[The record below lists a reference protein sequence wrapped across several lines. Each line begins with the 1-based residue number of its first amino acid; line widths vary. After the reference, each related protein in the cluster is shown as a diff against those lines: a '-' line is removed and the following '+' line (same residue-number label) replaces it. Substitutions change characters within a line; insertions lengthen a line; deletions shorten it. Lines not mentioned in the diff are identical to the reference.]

1 MVKKGLPGGA
11 GQVWGSARADGYSGS
26 SCQHQR
32 ASVDDR
38 EATEVSHAGTA
49 TRFTVMCHVQATELV
64 RQRVGHVDLLASAIA
79 GAMLLLAGQLV
90 RHSLLRRVGADQ
102 RDVGQQALV
111 QRGVDDRLLRVAR
124 RGSGSQARQDG
135 SSQQAVARCSAVQN
149 RLIHGASP
157 DGLWSQLQLRTHAI
171 REDELL
177 PEWLTTHEMNRKQ
190 RATLIFLKKEPNIYF
205 E

>member
-1 MVKKGLPGGA
+1 M
-11 GQVWGSARADGYSGS
+11 
-26 SCQHQR
+26 
-32 ASVDDR
+32 
-38 EATEVSHAGTA
+38 
-49 TRFTVMCHVQATELV
+49 EL
-64 RQRVGHVDLLASAIA
+64 
-79 GAMLLLAGQLV
+79 
-90 RHSLLRRVGADQ
+90 
-102 RDVGQQALV
+102 LV
-111 QRGVDDRLLRVAR
+111 QIDLGRCSV
-124 RGSGSQARQDG
+124 GSGQARQHSG
-135 SSQQAVARCSAVQN
+135 SQQAVARCSAVQN